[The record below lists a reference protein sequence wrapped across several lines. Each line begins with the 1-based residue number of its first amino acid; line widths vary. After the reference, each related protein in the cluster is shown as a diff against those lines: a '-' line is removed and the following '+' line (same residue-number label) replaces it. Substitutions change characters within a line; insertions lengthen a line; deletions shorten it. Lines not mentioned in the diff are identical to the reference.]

1 MRHFVAIGTYLRL
14 EKGEIQME
22 KYYNDAIIGNKEITA
37 SFTKK
42 GELIRLFYPNTD
54 YRQFIDFLHVGVKV
68 NDSSMIYLHDDINN
82 TYKQFYTENTNI
94 LNTEIVNTYFKLKI
108 LQTDFVCIDKTLLV
122 RKYKIKN
129 ENNIDLKTNFL
140 IHSSLLTSNNNQVS
154 GYYKNNCLLQ
164 YMHDYTFA
172 ICSEYKVDKSQINNN
187 QSNIKTGVIGDKDYI
202 GMSNDSSISYD
213 IGVLKPNEEIEFCIY
228 ITILNGA
235 DIKNIDKKLD
245 DIKVLDYKKE
255 LEKTKKYW
263 EKYVKEHDSIKLI
276 NSNTEYIKKIE
287 KIYKRTIL
295 LYPLLTNHLTGGISA
310 AVEIDENRTNCGR
323 YSYCWPRDAIFITN
337 ALDILKMEKET
348 ERFYKTFCKMT
359 QSKSGM
365 WEQRFYTDGSL
376 APCWGYQID
385 ETASVIY
392 GVYNHYEH
400 TNNLKILKDTLKMC
414 ENATKYLKK
423 YVQNLLD
430 GKEESY
436 KSYDLWEENEGVHTY
451 SLAAIFSSFD
461 VMIKIYEKLKPEF
474 EGNRLRIE
482 KIEKEVV
489 ILRKYLVKIKDYILK
504 NLYDNNKKSFIR
516 NCDEKMDISLLG
528 LVTPFNIFSPKEK
541 KVLNTIERIELTLR
555 TYTGGYLRYEG
566 DNYAGG
572 NPWVI
577 ANLWM
582 ADYYLSAGNKTKARE
597 CFDFVVKSA
606 TEHGFLA
613 EQVDNNTMQAKWVIG
628 LGWSHAMFI
637 NILNK
642 LYN

>member
-1 MRHFVAIGTYLRL
+1 MNF
-14 EKGEIQME
+14 EGEIQMN

-82 TYKQFYTENTNI
+82 TYKQFYIENTNI

-140 IHSSLLTSNNNQVS
+140 VHSSLLTSNNNQVS

-164 YMHDYTFA
+164 YMHDYTLA

-213 IGVLKPNEEIEFCIY
+213 IGTLKPNEEIEFCIY

-235 DIKNIDKKLD
+235 DIKNIDKKLE

-263 EKYVKEHDSIKLI
+263 EKYVREHDSIKFI

-348 ERFYKTFCKMT
+348 EKFYKTFCKMT
-359 QSKSGM
+359 QSKTGM

-392 GVYNHYEH
+392 GVYNHFEH
-400 TNNLKILKDTLKMC
+400 TNNLKFLKDTLKMC

-423 YVQNLLD
+423 YVQNLLE

-489 ILRKYLVKIKDYILK
+489 VLRKYLVEIKDYILK

-613 EQVDNNTMQAKWVIG
+613 EQVDNNTMEAKWVIG
-628 LGWSHAMFI
+628 LGWSHAMFVD
-637 NILNK
+637 ILNK

>member
-1 MRHFVAIGTYLRL
+1 MN
-14 EKGEIQME
+14 
-22 KYYNDAIIGNKEITA
+22 KYFNDAIIGNKNIVA

-54 YRQFIDFLHVGVKV
+54 YRQFIDFLHIGVKI
-68 NDSSMIYLHDDINN
+68 NDSAIIYLHDDINN
-82 TYKQFYTENTNI
+82 IYKQYYTDNTNI
-94 LNTEIVNTYFKLKI
+94 LNTEIVNTYFNLKV
-108 LQTDFVCIDKTLLV
+108 LQTDFVCSDKNILIK
-122 RKYKIKN
+122 KYKIKN
-129 ENNIDLKTNFL
+129 ENNIDLNLNF
-140 IHSSLLTSNNNQVS
+140 IAYSSLLTSNNNQVS
-154 GYYKNNCLLQ
+154 GYCKNNSLFQ

-187 QSNIKTGVIGDKDYI
+187 EANIQTGIIGDKDYV
-202 GMSNDSSISYD
+202 GMSNDSSVNYNFGI
-213 IGVLKPNEEIEFCIY
+213 LKPNEEIEFCIY
-228 ITILNGA
+228 ITIFDGA
-235 DIKNIDKKLD
+235 DVKSIEKKIE
-245 DIKVLDYKKE
+245 DIKTLDYKKE
-255 LEKTKKYW
+255 LEKTIKYW
-263 EKYVKEHDSIKLI
+263 EKYIKDHDTIKLI
-276 NSNTEYIKKIE
+276 NSNTEFMNRIK

-310 AVEIDENRTNCGR
+310 AVEIDEDRTKCGR

-348 ERFYKTFCKMT
+348 EKFYKTFCKMT

-365 WEQRFYTDGSL
+365 WEQRFYTDGNL

-385 ETASVIY
+385 ETASVIF

-400 TNNLKILKDTLKMC
+400 ANNLKFLKDTLKMC

-423 YVQNLLD
+423 YIQSLLD
-430 GKEESY
+430 GKQEEY
-436 KSYDLWEENEGVHTY
+436 KSYDLWEENEGIHTY

-461 VMIKIYEKLKPEF
+461 IMIKIYEKLKPEF
-474 EGNRLRIE
+474 EGNRLKIE
-482 KIEKEVV
+482 KIEKENI
-489 ILRKYLVKIKDYILK
+489 ILRKYLVEIKDYILK
-504 NLYDNNKKSFIR
+504 SFYDNDKKTFIR
-516 NCDEKMDISLLG
+516 NKDGKMDISILG
-528 LVTPFNIFSPKEK
+528 LVTPFGLFAPKEK
-541 KVLNTIERIELTLR
+541 KILNTIERIELTLR

-582 ADYYLSAGNKTKARE
+582 AKYYLEAGNKKKAIE
-597 CFDFVVKSA
+597 CFEFVVKSA
-606 TEHGFLA
+606 TEHGFLP

-637 NILNK
+637 DVLQK
-642 LYN
+642 LYM